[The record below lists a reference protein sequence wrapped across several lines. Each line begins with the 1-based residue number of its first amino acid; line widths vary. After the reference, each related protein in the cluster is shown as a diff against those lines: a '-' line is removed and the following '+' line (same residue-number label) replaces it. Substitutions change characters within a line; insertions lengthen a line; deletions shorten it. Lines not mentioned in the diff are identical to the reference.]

1 MRFKSPFS
9 NTTFDSLKA
18 GDFFFHPLAGGHSP
32 AIKVVRADGE
42 DAVIDL
48 NLEQQ
53 RGEPRLPT
61 LMDADAFE
69 GQTVIAVETAF
80 IRPKLGVSNL
90 VNGAGGAGS
99 IGNGALVLTPAGN
112 FLRVKGPRLA
122 TLVFDVDSGKQGTSP
137 DSAKCLWADEWQ
149 IVIEEDDK
157 DLVLFE
163 RKLST

>member
-90 VNGAGGAGS
+90 VNWKWSSGADACWK
-99 IGNGALVLTPAGN
+99 
-112 FLRVKGPRLA
+112 FLKGERSSSGDTRLRCGFRKTGHEPRLREMP
-122 TLVFDVDSGKQGTSP
+122 LG
-137 DSAKCLWADEWQ
+137 
-149 IVIEEDDK
+149 
-157 DLVLFE
+157 
-163 RKLST
+163 R